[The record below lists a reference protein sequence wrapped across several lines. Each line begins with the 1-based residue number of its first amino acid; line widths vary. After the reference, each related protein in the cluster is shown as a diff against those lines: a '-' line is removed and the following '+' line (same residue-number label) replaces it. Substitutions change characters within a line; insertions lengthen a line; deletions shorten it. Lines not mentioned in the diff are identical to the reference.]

1 MTFRIES
8 SDIIDGQPIDRKFT
22 MHGANVTPNISW
34 SRLPKETKELLLIC
48 YDPDAL
54 HVSNKVWVHWLV
66 TSIDPNTHTID
77 KLQKIHKND
86 FGLKGYNGPKPPPN
100 SGVHHYHFKIIA
112 LDTYLDFKL
121 DSKYLYA
128 HVMNKINR
136 HVIAESEIVGTYE
149 K

>member
-1 MTFRIES
+1 MSFQIKSR
-8 SDIIDGQPIDRKFT
+8 DIVDGQPIDRKFT
-22 MHGANVTPNISW
+22 MYGDNVTPNISW
-34 SRLPKETKELLLIC
+34 SRVPKETKELLLIC

-54 HVSNKVWVHWLV
+54 YVANKVWVHWLV
-66 TSIDPNTHTID
+66 TSIDPNTRTSDELHE
-77 KLQKIHKND
+77 IHKND

-112 LDTYLDFKL
+112 LDTHLKFKP

-128 HVMNKINR
+128 RVMDTINR